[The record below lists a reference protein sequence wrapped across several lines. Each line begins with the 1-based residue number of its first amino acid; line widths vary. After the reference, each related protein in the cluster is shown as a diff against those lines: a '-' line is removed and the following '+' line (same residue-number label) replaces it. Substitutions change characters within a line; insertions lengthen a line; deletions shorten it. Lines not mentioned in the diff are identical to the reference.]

1 MPTNL
6 TLRIHHAGQVLIT
19 RNRKL
24 SQPWRWARVVVV
36 AAVVLATAGVLCTSL
51 FWAWAD
57 LQYITHSYEI
67 TQALETQKHLLDLN
81 RKLKIELANLTAIAR
96 LEELAAEYGMG
107 TPQPGQVIN
116 LQ

>member
-1 MPTNL
+1 MPANL
-6 TLRIHHAGQVLIT
+6 TLRLHHAGQVLIT

-24 SQPWRWARVVVV
+24 SQPWRWARVVV

-67 TQALETQKHLLDLN
+67 SQTQETQKHLLDLN

-96 LEELAAEYGMG
+96 LEKLAAEHGMG